1 MPSRWPPRLQL
12 GYALIKR
19 AELHWS
25 RGEFP
30 DVLPLY
36 EMSIAIFE
44 QALQTQCKQV
54 CQLRSWVAVTH
65 MHLKKYKEAK
75 KWNNLAEELVRGQ
88 GPPSR
93 RPHP

>member
-1 MPSRWPPRLQL
+1 M

-75 KWNNLAEELVRGQ
+75 KLRKRAKRAA
-88 GPPSR
+88 
-93 RPHP
+93 